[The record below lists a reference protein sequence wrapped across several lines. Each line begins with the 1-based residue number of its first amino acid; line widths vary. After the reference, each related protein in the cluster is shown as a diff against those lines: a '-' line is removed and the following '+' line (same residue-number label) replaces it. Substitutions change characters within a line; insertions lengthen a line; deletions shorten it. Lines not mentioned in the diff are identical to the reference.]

1 MNSKAAEGAGLPDQM
16 PAHRSKAVPIDL
28 EAVRS
33 QLPQS
38 GAHVWRSLDEV
49 AGTPEFQQYLHREFP
64 TNAAEWLDPV
74 GRRSFLKLMS
84 ASMALAGVTAC
95 TVQPQELIVPYVRQ
109 PEEEIPGK
117 PLFFATAI
125 TQGGVATGLLV
136 ESHEGRPTKI
146 EGNPDHPASKGATD
160 LFAQGSVLTLYD
172 PDRSKTILQLG
183 EIRPWSAAMAAIRGG
198 LLAQSS
204 SKGAGLRI
212 LTETVASPTLAAQIQ
227 LVLAQHP
234 NAKWIQWEPVNRD
247 NARAGARAAF
257 DQYLEPLYDLSKADV
272 IVSLDA
278 DFLSSDGAHN
288 LNYMRQF
295 AARRR
300 VEGSADNLNR
310 LYVVESDYT
319 VTGGKADHRLALK
332 SSQIEGFARTVAAG
346 AGVSGV
352 SGAAPAG
359 SDAFASAVAKD
370 LAEHK
375 GRAVVIAGDSQ
386 PPAVHALA
394 HAINAAIG
402 APVSYVATPEIVPT
416 EQNAAFAE
424 LVSDM
429 YADRVQMLVIVGESN
444 PAHTAPADLKFAE
457 ALQHKVSLVVH
468 SGLFVDETATL
479 SHWHIPAAHYL
490 EAWSDARTIDG
501 TVSIV
506 QPLIQPLY
514 GGKSAHEVIAT
525 LTEKPERNGYDVVRE
540 YWQTNDPN
548 GDARAASE
556 RRAAAAKTTT
566 PASPAS
572 PAAAFEK
579 SWRKWLHD
587 GFMAG
592 SAAIVATPTVAAD
605 VAARVPQAGTAIDGI
620 EVNFRR
626 DPTIYD
632 GRYANNGWLQE
643 LPKPMSKLTWD
654 TAAHISPA
662 MAAERELHNG
672 DVIAIQQDGRSI
684 HAPVFVMPGHAKD
697 SITITVGYG
706 RKYAGRLGS
715 GLGVNAYELRGSSS
729 LFFGAAT
736 ITSTGDDYD
745 LAITQEHWAIEGRNL
760 IRSATLEEFKKNPAF
775 VREMEHGKEGRR
787 ISLYRDKEYR
797 GQQWGMAIDMNAC
810 TGCMACVVACVA
822 ENNIPVVGK
831 VQVKTNREM
840 HWLRIDRYFAGNPEA
855 PDVYMQPLPCQ
866 QCENAPCEV
875 VCPVAATAHSAEGL
889 NDMVY
894 NRCVGTRY
902 CSNNCPWKVRRFNF
916 LLYQDWNT
924 PQFKLQRNPDVT
936 VRSRGVMEK
945 CNYCVQRINAARIQS
960 KREDRDIRDGEIVTA
975 CQAVCPTEAIIFG
988 NINDP
993 NSRVAKLKASPRNY
1007 TMLEDL
1013 NTRPRTTYLAA
1024 VKNPNPALGNQ
1035 NPMVGG
1041 GHDGTHTSTSE
1052 PGGHQ

>member
-1 MNSKAAEGAGLPDQM
+1 
-16 PAHRSKAVPIDL
+16 
-28 EAVRS
+28 
-33 QLPQS
+33 
-38 GAHVWRSLDEV
+38 
-49 AGTPEFQQYLHREFP
+49 
-64 TNAAEWLDPV
+64 
-74 GRRSFLKLMS
+74 
-84 ASMALAGVTAC
+84 
-95 TVQPQELIVPYVRQ
+95 
-109 PEEEIPGK
+109 
-117 PLFFATAI
+117 
-125 TQGGVATGLLV
+125 
-136 ESHEGRPTKI
+136 
-146 EGNPDHPASKGATD
+146 
-160 LFAQGSVLTLYD
+160 
-172 PDRSKTILQLG
+172 
-183 EIRPWSAAMAAIRGG
+183 MAAIRGG
-198 LLAQSS
+198 LLTQSS

-227 LVLAQHP
+227 LVLDQHP
-234 NAKWIQWEPVNRD
+234 GAKWIQWEPVNRD
-247 NARAGARAAF
+247 NARAGARLAF
-257 DQYLEPLYDLSKADV
+257 GQYVEPLYDLSKADV
-272 IVSLDA
+272 ILSLEA

-300 VEGSADNLNR
+300 VEESADNLNR
-310 LYVVESDYT
+310 LYVVESDYS
-319 VTGGKADHRLALK
+319 VTGGKADHRLAIK
-332 SSQIEGFARTVAAG
+332 SSQIEAFARAVAAG
-346 AGVSGV
+346 AGASGI
-352 SGAAPAG
+352 SGTAPRDAE
-359 SDAFASAVAKD
+359 AFASAVAKD

-375 GRAVVIAGDSQ
+375 GRAVVMAGDSQ

-402 APVSYVATPEIVPT
+402 APVTYLPTPEIVPT
-416 EQNAAFAE
+416 EQSAALTE
-424 LVSDM
+424 LV
-429 YADRVQMLVIVGESN
+429 ADINAGRVQMLVIVGESN
-444 PAHTAPADLKFAE
+444 PVHTAPADLKFAE
-457 ALQHKVSLVVH
+457 AIEKVSLRVH
-468 SGLFVDETATL
+468 SGLFVDETAVRCQ
-479 SHWHIPAAHYL
+479 WHIPAAHYL
-490 EAWSDARTIDG
+490 EAWSDARSIDG

-506 QPLIQPLY
+506 QPLILPLY

-525 LTEKPERNGYDVVRE
+525 LTEKPERNGYDIVRE
-540 YWQTNDPN
+540 YWQAN
-548 GDARAASE
+548 GPQGARGAQGAQS
-556 RRAAAAKTTT
+556 ADV
-566 PASPAS
+566 
-572 PAAAFEK
+572 FEK

-587 GFMAG
+587 GFIEG
-592 SAAIVATPTVAAD
+592 SASIAGTTAVASD
-605 VAARVPQAGTAIDGI
+605 VAARVAPAATPIDGI
-620 EVNFRR
+620 EINFRR

-662 MAAERELHNG
+662 MAAASHLRNG
-672 DVIAIQQDGRSI
+672 DMIAITAGDRSL

-706 RKYAGRLGS
+706 RTQAGRLGS
-715 GLGVNAYELRGSSS
+715 QLGVNAYALRASNA
-729 LFFGAAT
+729 LFFAPASFT
-736 ITSTGDDYD
+736 VTGDDYD
-745 LAITQEHWAIEGRNL
+745 LAVTQEHWAIEGRNL
-760 IRSATLEEFKKNPAF
+760 IRSATLEDYKKNPAF
-775 VREMEHGKEGRR
+775 VKEMEHSKEGKR
-787 ISLYRDKEYR
+787 ISLYADHEYR

-840 HWLRIDRYFAGNPEA
+840 HWLRIDRYFAGDPES

-960 KREDRDIRDGEIVTA
+960 KREDRDVRDGEIVTA
-975 CQAVCPTEAIIFG
+975 CQAVCPAEAIVFG

-993 NSRVAKLKASPRNY
+993 NSRVARLKASPRNY
-1007 TMLEDL
+1007 AMLEDL

-1024 VKNPNPALGNQ
+1024 VKNLNPALPHAND
-1035 NPMVGG
+1035 MVGG
-1041 GHDGTHTSTSE
+1041 HHDATHTTANE
-1052 PGGHQ
+1052 AGEHR